1 MQGEDQK
8 KLDVVSN
15 EVFKNCLSSS
25 GRTVSGYRYLGCRI
39 IEAAARCWAEWT
51 RHPNAG
57 RLLMPSFS
65 PMQGVLASEEED
77 LPVAVDITDAYSGER
92 GGGSC
97 SSPAYGWSHGFFQL
111 TPAPLLHSDCPSPA
125 SRATDPRPASAGN
138 YIVCFDP
145 LDGSSNIDAGI
156 SVGSIWGVY
165 EPSEECPL
173 DAHDDS
179 NKLLEQCVINVCQ
192 PGKDLACAGY
202 CLYSS
207 STVLVLSV
215 GTGVYGFT
223 LDPMIGEFVL
233 THK

>member
-1 MQGEDQK
+1 MPHSHPSDQQ
-8 KLDVVSN
+8 LIQR
-15 EVFKNCLSSS
+15 CLV
-25 GRTVSGYRYLGCRI
+25 T
-39 IEAAARCWAEWT
+39 
-51 RHPNAG
+51 
-57 RLLMPSFS
+57 
-65 PMQGVLASEEED
+65 
-77 LPVAVDITDAYSGER
+77 
-92 GGGSC
+92 
-97 SSPAYGWSHGFFQL
+97 
-111 TPAPLLHSDCPSPA
+111 
-125 SRATDPRPASAGN
+125 GN

-165 EPSEECPL
+165 EPSEQCPL
-173 DAHDDS
+173 DAHDDP
-179 NKLLEQCVINVCQ
+179 NKLIEQCVINVCQ

-207 STVLVLSV
+207 STILVLSV